1 MFTASFAE
9 ILSIGAVLPFLAVLT
24 NPEKIINHPTTQSLI
39 HKLGYTTIPPSSLS
53 PSGKLSTQHS
63 ALRKSALSTPG
74 KLTTNQPSS
83 LSTNDTLSTQH
94 SALSTEKIS
103 TQHSA
108 LSTEKISTQHS
119 ALSTEKISTH
129 QTANCLLPTD
139 FLLILTIIFALA
151 ALISGAMRLLLLW
164 ASTRL
169 SFATGADLSISIYR
183 RTLYQPYSV
192 HAARNSSEVISGITG
207 KANSVIFSIIT
218 PALTIISSAI
228 MLIVILIA
236 LISIDPTIA
245 LAAFGGFG
253 FIYAIIIKLTKGR
266 MLINSQC
273 MARES
278 TQLIKSLQEG
288 LGGIRDV
295 LIDGCQAVYCQI
307 YRNADLPLRK
317 AQGNS
322 TFISQSPRF
331 GIEALGMMLIAML
344 AYALARQPDGISKAI
359 PVLGALALGA
369 QRLLPVLQGGYA
381 SWSSIQSG
389 QVSLIDTLELLD
401 QPLPE
406 YVDQPPAKPIPFE
419 QKITL
424 NQLSFRYTPQT
435 PWILNNLDLT
445 IPKGSRIGFI
455 GLTGSGKSTLLD
467 IVMGLLQPN
476 QGALEIDSEEIT
488 THNTRNWQSHIA
500 HVPQAIFL
508 ADSTIQENIAFGVP
522 INKIN
527 QVLVKQAAQQAQIAD
542 IIETWPKKYQT
553 FVGERGIRLSGGQR
567 QRIGIARALY
577 KQSDVIIFDEATSAL
592 DNKTEQAV
600 MQSIESLGQNLTV
613 LIIAHRLTTLQN
625 CDQIVEL
632 ADGGIKRI
640 GTYQEI
646 VGEDNMANSPV
657 QLSTKKTANC

>member
-1 MFTASFAE
+1 MFAASFAE

-24 NPEKIINHPTTQSLI
+24 APERIFKLPAARPFINFIGFT
-39 HKLGYTTIPPSSLS
+39 SS
-53 PSGKLSTQHS
+53 
-63 ALRKSALSTPG
+63 
-74 KLTTNQPSS
+74 NQ
-83 LSTNDTLSTQH
+83 L
-94 SALSTEKIS
+94 
-103 TQHSA
+103 
-108 LSTEKISTQHS
+108 
-119 ALSTEKISTH
+119 
-129 QTANCLLPTD
+129 LLP
-139 FLLILTIIFALA
+139 LTIGFGAA
-151 ALISGAMRLLLLW
+151 ALLSGAMRLLLLW
-164 ASTRL
+164 ASTRI
-169 SFATGADLSISIYR
+169 SFAIGADLSINIYR
-183 RTLYQPYSV
+183 RTLYQPYAV
-192 HAARNSSEVISGITG
+192 HAARNSSEVISGISG
-207 KANSVIFSIIT
+207 KASGVIGNIIM
-218 PALTIISSAI
+218 PSLTLISSAI
-228 MLIVILIA
+228 MLIAILLA
-236 LISIDPTIA
+236 LISLDPVIA

-253 FIYAIIIKLTKGR
+253 LIYAIIIKLTQGR
-266 MLINSQC
+266 LLINSQSI
-273 MARES
+273 ARES

-307 YRNADLPLRK
+307 YRNADLPLRR

-322 TFISQSPRF
+322 NFISQSPRF
-331 GIEALGMMLIAML
+331 GIEALGMMLIAAL
-344 AYALARQPDGISKAI
+344 AYLLARQPDGIAKAI

-369 QRLLPVLQGGYA
+369 QRLLPVLQGGYV

-389 QVSLIDTLELLD
+389 QVSLKDTLELLD

-406 YVDQPPAKPIPFE
+406 YVDQPPAKPIPFH
-419 QKITL
+419 QQITL
-424 NQLSFRYTPQT
+424 KQLSFRYTHQT

-476 QGALEIDSEEIT
+476 QGTLQIDNEEIT
-488 THNTRNWQSHIA
+488 TNNTRNWQAHIA

-527 QVLVKQAAQQAQIAD
+527 QDLVKQAAEQAQIAD

-577 KQSDVIIFDEATSAL
+577 KKADVIIFDEATSAL

-625 CDQIVEL
+625 CDQIVKL
-632 ADGGIKRI
+632 GDGGIKRI

-646 VGEDNMANSPV
+646 VGEDN
-657 QLSTKKTANC
+657 QLKPKLSYS